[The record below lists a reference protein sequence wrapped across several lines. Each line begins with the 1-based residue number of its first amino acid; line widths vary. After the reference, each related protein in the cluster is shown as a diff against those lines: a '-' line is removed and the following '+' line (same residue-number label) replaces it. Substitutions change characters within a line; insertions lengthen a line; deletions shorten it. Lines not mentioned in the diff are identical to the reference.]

1 VLKHFLLFSM
11 LKMVVLL
18 NILRSIYFSGIFVE

>member
-1 VLKHFLLFSM
+1 M